1 MLKRIRIQGYKSL
14 ADVDVRLKPLSVLL
28 GPNAA
33 GKSNFLDALQLLSRI
48 ATNKTLRE
56 AFEPPYRGKPLES
69 FSLCGT
75 NGLNDLLQKEN
86 AKFSIEADIELSE
99 GVVQSVNR
107 QILEMRKGAQGEG
120 DDTNG
125 DKKSGSSP
133 GSGKLASQSSRRPR
147 TLLWSE
153 DAGQTSASQGRRSA
167 EPKKQALVRE
177 KSLRYRVE
185 IEILP
190 KSGILRVS
198 DESLA
203 ALAGR
208 DQVTKSRHPFFDKV
222 GDKFH
227 VRMEGQARPTYYERY
242 LDHTIL
248 SQPFYPPH
256 YPHIVAAREELSRYN
271 FFYFEPRE
279 RMRASNPV
287 KEVRHIGLMGE
298 ELAAFLNTLKSL
310 DPRQFKGVE
319 KSLQMIVPSVTGID
333 VVVNNLGEVDLWLT
347 EGSLRLPA
355 RVVSEGTLRVL
366 GLLALTGAK
375 DPPSLVGF
383 EEPEN
388 GIHPRRVRDVA
399 ELLKTRSQSGDSQL
413 VVTTHSPVLLDLL
426 PSESLFICRKEGG
439 LTTIKPFGVWELS
452 GRREDIDHALDEP
465 LAVSERLMRG
475 DFDA

>member
-1 MLKRIRIQGYKSL
+1 MLKRIHIEGYKSL
-14 ADVDVRLKPLSVLL
+14 ADVDLRLKPLSVLF

-33 GKSNFLDALQLLSRI
+33 GKSNFLDAIQLLSRV
-48 ATNKTLRE
+48 ATCKTLRE

-69 FSLCGT
+69 FSLCGST
-75 NGLNDLLQKEN
+75 GLDDLLKKES
-86 AKFSIEADIELSE
+86 AKFSIEVDIELSD

-107 QILEMRKGAQGEG
+107 QILEMRKGGQR
-120 DDTNG
+120 DTANG
-125 DKKSGSSP
+125 GNGSSKP
-133 GSGKLASQSSRRPR
+133 
-147 TLLWSE
+147 
-153 DAGQTSASQGRRSA
+153 SAI
-167 EPKKQALVRE
+167 VRE
-177 KSLRYRVE
+177 KNLRYRVE
-185 IEILP
+185 IEILS

-203 ALAGR
+203 ALNNR
-208 DQVTKSRHPFFDKV
+208 DEVLKSRSAFFDKAE
-222 GDKFH
+222 DNMFH

-256 YPHIVAAREELSRYN
+256 YPHLVAARQELSRCN

-310 DPRQFKGVE
+310 DPRQFKAVE
-319 KSLQMIVPSVTGID
+319 KALQMIVPSVTGID
-333 VVVNNLGEVDLWLT
+333 VDVNNLGEVDLWLT

-366 GLLALTGAK
+366 GLLAISGAK
-375 DPPSLVGF
+375 DPPSLIGF

-399 ELLKTRSQSGDSQL
+399 ELLKTQSGSGDSQL
-413 VVTTHSPVLLDLL
+413 IVTTHSPVLLDLL
-426 PSESLFICRKEGG
+426 PDDSLFVCRKEEGR
-439 LTTIKPFGVWELS
+439 TTITPLGPYDGPLLQSE
-452 GRREDIDHALDEP
+452 RRNDIDIALDEP
-465 LAVSERLMRG
+465 LLVSERLMRG